1 MLCQRNV
8 RHDHR
13 TRTTQFDLFAAPGGE
28 AVPTPA
34 WGALP
39 EETRSALTRLMVQ
52 LILDHADDA
61 RGPLP
66 EEARHDV

>member
-1 MLCQRNV
+1 MRCQRNL

-13 TRTTQFDLFAAPGGE
+13 TRTTQFDLFAARDGE

-39 EETRSALTRLMVQ
+39 EETGSALTRLMVQ

-61 RGPLP
+61 RGPKT
-66 EEARHDV
+66 